1 MIFLRLKDHIFMG
14 KHDMARDCQIYILCL
29 SGGIDI
35 DSLYSWKLQY
45 LFFAVEIYTFVN
57 QLNDVD

>member
-45 LFFAVEIYTFVN
+45 LFFYGGNLYIC
-57 QLNDVD
+57 